1 MASFDE
7 ELKNQLNTPDTTNQY
22 DSTDIE
28 NNKVFALLSY
38 IGFLFLIPLLAAK
51 DSAYAKF
58 HCNQGMILF
67 LAEVCWNIIS
77 SILNAILPILGI
89 VCYIINLV
97 FLALVILGIV
107 NAVTG
112 KAKELPVIGKYR
124 ILK

>member
-7 ELKNQLNTPDTTNQY
+7 ELKNQLNTPDTTSQY

-38 IGFLFLIPLLAAK
+38 IGFLFLVPLLAAK

-58 HCNQGMILF
+58 HCNQGLILF
-67 LAEVCWNIIS
+67 IVEVIWNIIS
-77 SILNAILPILGI
+77 SILGAILPILGTI
-89 VCYIINLV
+89 CYIINLV
-97 FLALVILGIV
+97 FLALIILGIV